1 MQQAYN
7 CCPASTLTKRPWCAR
22 EPSARQPFVL
32 LPEAKS
38 SPSSAITRLKKQP
51 AATAMGLK
59 VSGGSMMMKKS
70 IGHGGVDFCAHANG
84 AAQGFFS
91 GGTENKLKKMIV
103 NI

>member
-1 MQQAYN
+1 
-7 CCPASTLTKRPWCAR
+7 
-22 EPSARQPFVL
+22 
-32 LPEAKS
+32 
-38 SPSSAITRLKKQP
+38 
-51 AATAMGLK
+51 MGLK

>member
-7 CCPASTLTKRPWCAR
+7 CCPASTVTKRPWCAR
-22 EPSARQPFVL
+22 EPSARQQFVL

-38 SPSSAITRLKKQP
+38 RPSSAITRLKKQP

-70 IGHGGVDFCAHANG
+70 IGHGGVDFLRACERRG
-84 AAQGFFS
+84 SGVFFRR
-91 GGTENKLKKMIV
+91 N
-103 NI
+103 